1 MIFQFS
7 IRNKIKIG
15 QNEQEKIEVTEAKQS
30 TWKKSTKAEKTLCS
44 FKTETNQIL
53 RNIIFPRKYQR
64 KRKGSYQINSF
75 ILNFFETDGFVASHI
90 WQQRDA
96 VQQWRRWRDE
106 RRTREE
112 SENSGDT
119 HSMYECWVSQENQGR
134 QWGRRLSL
142 SLNAFIYTVPI
153 PPSPVGSIF
162 RRMFFTPVIIS
173 TPSSFIL
180 GNHYFHTN
188 LSIFLWIP

>member
-96 VQQWRRWRDE
+96 VQQ
-106 RRTREE
+106 
-112 SENSGDT
+112 
-119 HSMYECWVSQENQGR
+119 
-134 QWGRRLSL
+134 
-142 SLNAFIYTVPI
+142 
-153 PPSPVGSIF
+153 
-162 RRMFFTPVIIS
+162 
-173 TPSSFIL
+173 
-180 GNHYFHTN
+180 
-188 LSIFLWIP
+188 